1 MKPEAKF
8 LSYWSRILFLL
19 FAVRGHQFCIMQDN
33 IKKINYHLKVWPCTS
48 AKLIGSQFRQMVSK
62 IQECTICTKSSIFYQ
77 KWLWRPETCIK
88 DGLEEILH
96 EFLFETFCWEKQV
109 WTTFSDVDPLFA
121 LMQHYPRSK
130 FYLPT
135 ELFWKLF
142 VNSEQ
147 PLTVLFKSCFYFNL
161 LRNCNCQSKK
171 WCSNRKSACKYLSW
185 SRDLLAWV
193 GTKARH
199 FSIKDLQH

>member
-1 MKPEAKF
+1 MLRPLLKPEAKF

-33 IKKINYHLKVWPCTS
+33 IKKINYHLKVRPCTS

-62 IQECTICTKSSIFYQ
+62 IQFRSVPFAQRVPYFTK

-96 EFLFETFCWEKQV
+96 EFLFGTFCWEKQV

-135 ELFWKLF
+135 ELFWKRFL
-142 VNSEQ
+142 NSKQ
-147 PLTVLFKSCFYFNL
+147 PLIVLQYV
-161 LRNCNCQSKK
+161 R
-171 WCSNRKSACKYLSW
+171 A
-185 SRDLLAWV
+185 A
-193 GTKARH
+193 
-199 FSIKDLQH
+199 SILIV